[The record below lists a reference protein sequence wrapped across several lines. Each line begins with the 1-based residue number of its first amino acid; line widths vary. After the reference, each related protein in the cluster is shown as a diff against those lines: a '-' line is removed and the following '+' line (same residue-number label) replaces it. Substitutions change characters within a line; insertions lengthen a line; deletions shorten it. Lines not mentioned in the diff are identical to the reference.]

1 LSAPPFF
8 FASETSRQIYPRG
21 GVLKLTKGIEMA
33 QHGSPYDRG
42 SADRYYGRSFNPHHR
57 LNGEE
62 VTDLTPEQIAEYR
75 AGWNEESGSKDWG
88 TRKTHT

>member
-1 LSAPPFF
+1 
-8 FASETSRQIYPRG
+8 
-21 GVLKLTKGIEMA
+21 MA

-42 SADRYYGRSFNPHHR
+42 SADRYYGRAFNPHHR

-75 AGWNEESGSKDWG
+75 AGWSEESGSKDWG
-88 TRKTHT
+88 PEKNPYVELSRRIFLGV